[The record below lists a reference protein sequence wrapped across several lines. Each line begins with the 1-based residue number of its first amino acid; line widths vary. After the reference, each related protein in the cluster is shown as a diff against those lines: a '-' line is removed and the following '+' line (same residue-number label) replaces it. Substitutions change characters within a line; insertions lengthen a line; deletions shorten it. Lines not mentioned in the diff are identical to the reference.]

1 MQFQHLNWDDLRVF
15 LEVARAGNISKSAK
29 RLNIDHST
37 ASRRINQL
45 EFSLGSSLFERNRNG
60 LILNALGQRLMVYV
74 EGIESNVL
82 AIGEAVGAKELE
94 LSGTV
99 RVGTMEGIASLYLAE
114 RFVGL
119 RERYGSLRVE
129 LVTSSQQVHVT
140 RREADIFL
148 SFFRPEG
155 RGLDTDIVGKFHL
168 HLYASR
174 RYLDKHATPTCRAD
188 LANHDFVGYIHD
200 LIQVDTVRWLD
211 EVIQDPRLVFHSTSM
226 IAQMHAASSGLGIV
240 LLPTF
245 ARAERLGLERLP
257 VRDINVERQI
267 WLSAHQDLRYIPR
280 VKAVLQYLETTISN
294 DLKFLTT

>member
-37 ASRRINQL
+37 ASRRITQL
-45 EFSLGSSLFERNRNG
+45 EFSLGSSLFERNRSG
-60 LILNALGQRLMVYV
+60 LVLNALGQRLLVYV

-119 RERYGSLRVE
+119 RERYGALRIE
-129 LVTSSQQVHVT
+129 LVTSSQQLHVT

-155 RGLDTDIVGKFHL
+155 RGLDAEMIGKFNL
-168 HLYASR
+168 HLYAAR
-174 RYLDKHATPTCRAD
+174 TYLDKRGVPTSRAD
-188 LANHDFVGYIHD
+188 LREHDFVGYVND

-211 EVIQDPRLVFHSTSM
+211 EVIVNPNLVFHSTSM
-226 IAQMHAASSGLGIV
+226 ISQMHAASSGLGIV

-245 ARAERLGLERLP
+245 AVPSRLGLERLP
-257 VRDINVERQI
+257 IQDVKVEREI

-280 VKAVLQYLETTISN
+280 VKAVVQYLMALVRKDME
-294 DLKFLTT
+294 FLST